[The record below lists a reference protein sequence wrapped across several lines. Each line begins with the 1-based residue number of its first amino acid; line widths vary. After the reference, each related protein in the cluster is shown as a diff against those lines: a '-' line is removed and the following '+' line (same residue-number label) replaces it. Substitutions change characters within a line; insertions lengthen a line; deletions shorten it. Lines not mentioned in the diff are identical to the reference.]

1 MSEFTPD
8 AYFQQCPSRPI
19 ITRLAKKW
27 TMLTLVALQDGPMR
41 FGALRRRLEGVS
53 QKTLTK
59 ALRGLEGDGLICRE
73 VFDEMPQRV
82 EYRLTPLGKDLAPL
96 IAQIK
101 RWAEDNIEAITA
113 AQATKN

>member
-1 MSEFTPD
+1 MTPD
-8 AYFQQCPSRPI
+8 AYFEKCPSRPI

-27 TMLTLVALQDGPMR
+27 TMLTLVALQGGPMR

-59 ALRGLEGDGLICRE
+59 LLRGLEQDGLIVRKD
-73 VFDEMPQRV
+73 FDEVPLRV
-82 EYRLTPLGKDLAPL
+82 EYSLTPLGEDLAPL

-101 RWAEDNIEAITA
+101 SWAENNMDAILA
-113 AQATKN
+113 AQAEAK